1 MNKNIIINI
10 KNRFINLIDY
20 KTWDTKKFKANK
32 LNLYALLMVM
42 ILMVLLIIIF
52 YTRSAANILLYL
64 IVIITTI
71 LYHKMSNK
79 YIENKNIIINIF
91 INWIGFSFIDLISI
105 FIFKL
110 LTILLV
116 YVLWIA

>member
-10 KNRFINLIDY
+10 IDY

-42 ILMVLLIIIF
+42 IMLIIIF

-79 YIENKNIIINIF
+79 YIENKNIIINVKKIF
-91 INWIGFSFIDLISI
+91 NIKFL
-105 FIFKL
+105 
-110 LTILLV
+110 
-116 YVLWIA
+116 

>member
-1 MNKNIIINI
+1 
-10 KNRFINLIDY
+10 
-20 KTWDTKKFKANK
+20 
-32 LNLYALLMVM
+32 MVM
-42 ILMVLLIIIF
+42 ILMIMLIIIF

-116 YVLWIA
+116 YVLWIAQP